1 MSEKTPDQAWSK
13 VLDQL
18 GEEARID
25 VFLSQATPVD
35 LSAEVLTL
43 SVPDPY
49 VQEIIDERFST
60 EIRSILHEQVSP
72 DLNVRFVLI
81 SEPSTDNTLADI
93 PPSEKPTDETLEEPV
108 LFNPRYTFDKFIV
121 GPSNRWPHAASL
133 AVAENPN
140 GKVYNP
146 LFIYGGVGLG
156 KTHLLHAIGNYIE
169 THHQELRV
177 LYVSS
182 ETFMNDMIA
191 AIRQT
196 PSSEFVEGGSTHRFR
211 EKYRSIDVL
220 LIDDIQFLQRKA
232 GTQEEF
238 FHTFNDL
245 HTANK
250 QIILTSDSPPDQIPE
265 LEDRLKS
272 RFEWGMITR
281 IDPPELE
288 TRIAILQEKGKEYG
302 IPHLPH
308 DVALFIADRV
318 RTNIRA
324 LEGSLRSLVSYA
336 KWDSTEITVELAR
349 DILKDIVPDVK
360 NNYAEV
366 ITVDAIQKAVAS
378 YFKIKPSDLKS
389 SRRTKAIA
397 LPRHIAM
404 YLSRQMTT
412 LSVVDIGRD
421 FGGRDHSTVL
431 HAYRKIEEAL
441 REDNELTRI
450 LDILIENIKS

>member
-1 MSEKTPDQAWSK
+1 MSEKTPDQVWSE

-18 GEEARID
+18 SEDDRSHPYLGM
-25 VFLSQATPVD
+25 ATPVELVSD
-35 LSAEVLTL
+35 TVVL
-43 SVPDPY
+43 SVPNDFA
-49 VQEIIDERFST
+49 QDEIERRFAA
-60 EIRSILHEQVSP
+60 EIRRILREQFTPSL
-72 DLNVRFVLI
+72 DLRFVLV
-81 SEPSTDNTLADI
+81 SESTESIPSVDPRPNDQLVT
-93 PPSEKPTDETLEEPV
+93 EPTETRPV
-108 LFNPRYTFDKFIV
+108 FNPKYSFDKFIV
-121 GPSNRWPHAASL
+121 GPSNRWAHAASL

-156 KTHLLHAIGNYIE
+156 KTHILHAIGNYIE
-169 THHQELRV
+169 AYHQDLKV

-182 ETFMNDMIA
+182 EQFMNDMIV

-196 PSSEFVEGGSTHRFR
+196 PSTEFVQGGSTHRFR

-220 LIDDIQFLQRKA
+220 LIDDIQFLQSKA

-250 QIILTSDSPPDQIPE
+250 QIILTSDSPPDQIPA

-288 TRIAILQEKGKEYG
+288 TRIAILQEKAKEYG

-318 RTNIRA
+318 RNNIRA

-336 KWDSTEITVELAR
+336 RWDSTEITVELAR
-349 DILKDIVPDVK
+349 EILKDIAPEVK
-360 NNYAEV
+360 SDYAQV
-366 ITVDAIQKAVAS
+366 ITVDTIQRAVAN
-378 YFKIKPSDLKS
+378 YFKIKVSDLKS
-389 SRRTKAIA
+389 SKRTKAIT

-404 YLSRQMTT
+404 YFSRQMTT

-431 HAYRKIEEAL
+431 HACSRIEAALHEDGELVKILEI
-441 REDNELTRI
+441 LT
-450 LDILIENIKS
+450 ENIKN